1 VDRPAGDSDQASH
14 RFVLCDVF
22 SATPLAGSPL
32 AVFVDG
38 DVVPEA
44 LLQPL
49 ARELNF
55 TETVFLGPPSGDA
68 DRRIRFFTPTQ
79 ELPFAGY
86 PLIGAALVVAD
97 GQRDA
102 VTLQTGVGNVRV
114 ELEHQGVG
122 RALAWM
128 GQPVPAVRPYGR
140 TADLLRAL
148 GVSDSALP
156 VEVYDNG
163 VEHVLVALESPEDV
177 ASLEPD
183 LPALRRLG
191 VRANAFAGVG
201 PQWTTRMFAPVDG
214 IVEDIATGSAA
225 GPLACHLVRHGVLA
239 PGTEV
244 AIRQGAQVGR
254 PSLLRAR
261 VSATADAITAVRVGG
276 AAIVV
281 GDGRFCVPDPTA

>member
-1 VDRPAGDSDQASH
+1 VDRPASDGAQAGH

-38 DVVPEA
+38 DAVPEA

-97 GQRDA
+97 GRRDA

-114 ELEHQGVG
+114 ALEHLGAG

-128 GQPVPAVRPYGR
+128 DQPVPAVRPYDR
-140 TADLLRAL
+140 PADLLGAL
-148 GVSDSALP
+148 GVSASALP

-163 VEHVLVALESPEDV
+163 VEHVLIALESPEAV

-183 LPALRRLG
+183 LAALRRLG
-191 VRANAFAGVG
+191 VRANAFAGAG
-201 PQWTTRMFAPVDG
+201 AQWTTRMFAPVDG
-214 IVEDIATGSAA
+214 IAEDIATGSAA

-239 PGTEV
+239 AETEV
-244 AIRQGAQVGR
+244 MIRQGAQVGR

-261 VSATADAITAVRVGG
+261 AGATADAITTVRVGG

-281 GDGRFCVPDPTA
+281 GDGRFSVPGPTD